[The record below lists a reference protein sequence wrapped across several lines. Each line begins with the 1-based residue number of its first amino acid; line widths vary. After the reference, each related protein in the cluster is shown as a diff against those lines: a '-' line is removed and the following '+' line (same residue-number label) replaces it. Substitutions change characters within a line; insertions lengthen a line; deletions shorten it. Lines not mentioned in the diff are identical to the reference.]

1 MLLSSPSPCP
11 GQAAPRHRELGW
23 VKQPLAV
30 AVCSGQDRLLLLST
44 SPMQKKQHPWSRFA
58 ADLLQHASV
67 PEPLLL
73 LRCAGGGRRGGHER
87 EMQQALDVT
96 ASSYIDLGMPGG
108 GPGGTA
114 PAPSLLCIACPCR
127 RRRRAALAPKR
138 LRRAGGSREVQEGGG
153 RRTAALCSGFGAA
166 CASIRRRNFV
176 GGKKKIRQ
184 RQGKGME
191 RSRKR
196 ETSAVPQDQVGQVP
210 HLE

>member
-58 ADLLQHASV
+58 ADLLQHASA

-153 RRTAALCSGFGAA
+153 RCTAVIWGRMCAPLLQSGG
-166 CASIRRRNFV
+166 
-176 GGKKKIRQ
+176 
-184 RQGKGME
+184 
-191 RSRKR
+191 
-196 ETSAVPQDQVGQVP
+196 ETSSGGRRK
-210 HLE
+210 